1 MLVAIGVIALLMK
14 LDVISNTM
22 WGYVWPII
30 LIILGLWFF
39 TRWRWKR
46 RWSGWY
52 PGEKKKDHPTRDE

>member
-1 MLVAIGVIALLMK
+1 MK